1 MQIYYLVSHCKE
13 LIKAVSFISKILF
26 IYIVAPDNLFGH
38 MKHTLM
44 SNVQPCVRCCGCS
57 AEWDMNEIVKKA
69 DMTEDE
75 IYFFGYKISLNSI
88 FNTGSETSQC
98 PSCKSFC
105 QRQQNKAA
113 VRCVVCTKK
122 KGSVFD
128 FCWDCH
134 LQWTS
139 GHRCA
144 DGKLEIQELMNNAPL
159 TTMGYANIKDVPS
172 NRMCPGCTILIEHV
186 SGCKTMICKRCKTK
200 FCFACLKTAVN
211 GKLQCGDHNTV
222 CEVAPIQKV
231 P

>member
-1 MQIYYLVSHCKE
+1 
-13 LIKAVSFISKILF
+13 
-26 IYIVAPDNLFGH
+26 

-44 SNVQPCVRCCGCS
+44 SNVEPCVRCCKCR

-75 IYFFGYKISLNSI
+75 IYFFGYKVSLNAI
-88 FNTGSETSQC
+88 FNKGSETSQC

-105 QRQQNKAA
+105 QRQKNNTT

-122 KGSVFD
+122 KGTVFD

-134 LQWTS
+134 LQWTPDHKCS
-139 GHRCA
+139 NGR
-144 DGKLEIQELMNNAPL
+144 LEIQKILNNAPL
-159 TTMGYANIKDVPS
+159 KTMSLANIKDVPS
-172 NRMCPGCTILIEHV
+172 NRMCPGCTNLIEHA
-186 SGCKTMICKRCKTK
+186 SGCKTMTCQKCKTK

-211 GKLQCGDHNTV
+211 GSLQCGGYDKV
-222 CEVAPIQKV
+222 CKVAPIQKV